1 MAVAKM
7 KLVSVIGHMTSLD
20 RVVQTCGDSGVFQPD
35 DAMTF
40 FSDTSG
46 FTSVKEENPYSDPL
60 ARLEAAVSRL
70 EGSLRATDLP
80 AELEVKKLIAYVDR
94 FAGEAGELAQQRS
107 DYATQVESLD
117 RDIEQFQHLKGL
129 DIDPG
134 KHPELQNHQ
143 GPVRPPAPGEL

>member
-46 FTSVKEENPYSDPL
+46 L
-60 ARLEAAVSRL
+60 HIR
-70 EGSLRATDLP
+70 EGGKSL
-80 AELEVKKLIAYVDR
+80 
-94 FAGEAGELAQQRS
+94 QRS
-107 DYATQVESLD
+107 SS
-117 RDIEQFQHLKGL
+117 
-129 DIDPG
+129 
-134 KHPELQNHQ
+134 
-143 GPVRPPAPGEL
+143 PA

>member
-46 FTSVKEENPYSDPL
+46 FTSGKPDAPDASGSPSSRHSAVTSIERVMVPL
-60 ARLEAAVSRL
+60 GEKVVS
-70 EGSLRATDLP
+70 P
-80 AELEVKKLIAYVDR
+80 V
-94 FAGEAGELAQQRS
+94 
-107 DYATQVESLD
+107 
-117 RDIEQFQHLKGL
+117 
-129 DIDPG
+129 
-134 KHPELQNHQ
+134 
-143 GPVRPPAPGEL
+143 PVRILFW